1 LTASGGG
8 HQGGRYRKEIF
19 FESGR
24 PASIFT
30 PMVVK
35 LVGQ

>member
-1 LTASGGG
+1 MWVGTVVVGVT
-8 HQGGRYRKEIF
+8 KKIF

-24 PASIFT
+24 SACFFE